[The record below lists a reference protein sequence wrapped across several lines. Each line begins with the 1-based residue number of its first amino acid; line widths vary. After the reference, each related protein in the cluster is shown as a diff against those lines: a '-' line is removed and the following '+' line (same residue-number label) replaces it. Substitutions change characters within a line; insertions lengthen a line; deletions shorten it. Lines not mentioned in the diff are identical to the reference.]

1 MRIGSRM
8 GKPRNEASPA
18 GNRALTT
25 DLIGV
30 EMAALS
36 VPSRKPSVHR
46 SAGRWAVNCPCG
58 FTWRTRHH
66 RLAVLFAVKHAH
78 RVEVAA

>member
-1 MRIGSRM
+1 M

-18 GNRALTT
+18 GNRALAT
-25 DLIGV
+25 DCEGV
-30 EMAALS
+30 EMVEFSLPLS
-36 VPSRKPSVHR
+36 KPSVHR
-46 SAGRWAVNCPCG
+46 SAGRWTVNCPCG

-66 RLAVLFAVKHAH
+66 RLAVLFAVEHAH